1 MAASNIDDFC
11 FRMPKCEL
19 HAHLNGSLSMK
30 TIEKL
35 AAMKA
40 ENDPD
45 YCGLSEAERELL
57 KPTERQRSLDEVFRI
72 FPVVQNLIQHKG
84 ELTMATVDVIGDF
97 ESENVV
103 YLELR
108 STPKSSKGMS
118 KRDYVEAILDGI
130 KFARRIHP
138 NIVVRLILSIDRRHT
153 LEEASDIM
161 GMALEMG
168 CGPNSV
174 IVGVELS
181 GDPKYDGRK
190 FLPLFTN
197 AAQAGLSTTLHVA
210 ESRDHLDEL
219 YDCLQL
225 NADRIGHGTF
235 IHQISDVMQR
245 ARCIDYVLEMRTP
258 IEICLTSNVVCNT
271 TASYAD
277 SHFAFY
283 FSKGHP
289 VVLCT
294 DDRGVMNCSL
304 SGEYTIAAK
313 TFGLSR
319 EQLFQL
325 SVTAFKSMFIQ
336 GREDC
341 REDVDKIASSFRR
354 FAHLE
359 SLA

>member
-1 MAASNIDDFC
+1 MQLSGTVK
-11 FRMPKCEL
+11 KCQIVDQVCSYQALSGIIRSWISRQPSGAIRIYQEL

-72 FPVVQNLIQHKG
+72 FPVVQNLIQHKE

-108 STPKSSKGMS
+108 STPKSTKGMS

-168 CGPNSV
+168 DTAAFTF
-174 IVGVELS
+174 LS
-181 GDPKYDGRK
+181 GGILCFMSAENVSPV
-190 FLPLFTN
+190 FLTM
-197 AAQAGLSTTLHVA
+197 T
-210 ESRDHLDEL
+210 
-219 YDCLQL
+219 CLWL
-225 NADRIGHGTF
+225 IK
-235 IHQISDVMQR
+235 
-245 ARCIDYVLEMRTP
+245 E
-258 IEICLTSNVVCNT
+258 
-271 TASYAD
+271 
-277 SHFAFY
+277 
-283 FSKGHP
+283 
-289 VVLCT
+289 
-294 DDRGVMNCSL
+294 
-304 SGEYTIAAK
+304 
-313 TFGLSR
+313 
-319 EQLFQL
+319 
-325 SVTAFKSMFIQ
+325 
-336 GREDC
+336 
-341 REDVDKIASSFRR
+341 
-354 FAHLE
+354 E
-359 SLA
+359 SLWSLFDGKAYGCVSVGSASNKVRKWKQYR